1 MTLHLIHT
9 NWASKCVFWFDPWW
23 EQAFAY
29 FALLHFFGVGIR
41 LYTAASIFLQHLSRG
56 DLHSPSQIF
65 TVTSTAATTCSLH
78 PPGTGCSALQS
89 PCCQQT
95 QTHFTEK
102 HVSQDLCCFQWLW
115 EKMPILNKQNYIPQ
129 HQHPSASPPQR
140 TPVLSVFGN
149 LSGSPVLRHWQCI
162 APYLPL
168 SFKHRRHLQVTGKT
182 KIFI

>member
-1 MTLHLIHT
+1 MYILI
-9 NWASKCVFWFDPWW
+9 WPMMGAGLCLLCFSACFWGWD
-23 EQAFAY
+23 QVVHGSLY
-29 FALLHFFGVGIR
+29 FPTTSQLRRPPQPIP
-41 LYTAASIFLQHLSRG
+41 
-56 DLHSPSQIF
+56 DLHGHLHSCHHLLS
-65 TVTSTAATTCSLH
+65 H